1 MCSTSSCN
9 ANCKDRADVRPM
21 DDGLSPPDS
30 SGFGWTNSIRVSSG
44 NLVREGMV
52 SFSDLGTRWVVA
64 TSANAW

>member
-1 MCSTSSCN
+1 
-9 ANCKDRADVRPM
+9 M